1 MGTTCSRRN
10 EQTSA
15 PTRDSAWIA
24 FMPVCS
30 AWKRDSS
37 AHGVSFTT
45 RSPEV
50 TVMRRGECSI
60 AMRYSVG
67 AAASAKSA
75 ASSAV
80 WAIITTRQRWPMAPA
95 ASGLW
100 RHPHSSSLYRLAS
113 FGSRADGFPTLP
125 TYLVWHGHM
134 RVAPALSEPSPPQI
148 LQMPTQAIFGD
159 DGVKI
164 AKA

>member
-1 MGTTCSRRN
+1 MGTTCRVLVAMNR
-10 EQTSA
+10 QVP

-100 RHPHSSSLYRLAS
+100 RHSHSSSFYRLAN
-113 FGSRADGFPTLP
+113 FCSRADGFPSP
-125 TYLVWHGHM
+125 PIYLVWRPH
-134 RVAPALSEPSPPQI
+134 RKSL
-148 LQMPTQAIFGD
+148 
-159 DGVKI
+159 K
-164 AKA
+164 